1 MICIMSDGTL
11 TFYTKIDSSGFS
23 QGASELKSLA
33 TKAIAGI
40 GIAISGK
47 AIADTIINITRRS
60 VELASDLQ
68 EVQNVVDVTFDDGA
82 DTINKWAKG
91 ASTAFGITELSA
103 LQYTGTMG
111 AMLKS
116 MGLSGDAVRQ
126 MSTDLT
132 GLAGDFASF
141 FNITSDE
148 AFAKIRSGISGETE
162 PLKQLGIN
170 MSVAHMEAYAM
181 AQGID
186 KAYSSM
192 TQAEQATLRYNYL
205 LSVSADAQGDFART
219 ASTSFANASRITE
232 LNIQNIGAA
241 IGKELIPAAT
251 RAQKAVGGFAADLAE
266 AMNSG
271 GIRGGVEYIKT
282 EYPAATAVV
291 SGLAAAYGSFAII
304 KTVVSSV
311 NSLSAAQ
318 RTLTLW
324 LEAGTAAELMEAGA
338 LTAKET
344 ILGVLTGKITMAS
357 AAQALFNATVKANP
371 YVAAAAA
378 IGALV
383 AGAVALQKAYVKANP
398 ALREAQKNTLALN
411 RSMEDLAQTQKD
423 SAAAYQ
429 SSIDDIE
436 SNALAAEKL
445 VGKLKE
451 LSGGYTGTVN
461 EQRLM
466 QTICDELNGSVDGL
480 NVSFDAQTGAL
491 NMSTDAMSD
500 HIAKMKESARVTASM
515 ERYTQLL
522 KEQAEAEY
530 NLYIAERNRTAAQA
544 AYSENDVGTWGTALK
559 ANEAWSQAKLAADD
573 AAAAVADYE
582 GYMADAGITAQST
595 AAAIEDTADALDAS
609 AEAAE
614 RVALGGY
621 DVTDVLE
628 SIGMSADEASERL
641 DTFTDAATNM
651 FEKINTKSD
660 ISVKDMIKNLQ
671 HNTQAMEDWG
681 NNIAQLGGQLPS
693 DLLQPLID
701 QGPEKMAGVMA
712 ELAKSTPEQLSA
724 LSQAFSDGG
733 DAAAQ
738 AWLQSLGAVAETEEN
753 PVADAAEKIAAD
765 TRLTEAVEGQVTA
778 ATTALGAMEGNFTT
792 IGAQAVQGLING
804 LASKSGA
811 LEGQMRALAAIM
823 TRTFT
828 VTLRIQSPS
837 KVFRSYG
844 AFISEGLADGIR
856 SELDGVKHA
865 SLDAAAASQSGF
877 ADAPYLT
884 NTSAVRETKSTRSAA
899 AARPAAPVVQNIYA
913 QKQSPAQMLREA
925 KFLQERA
932 VLIGV

>member
-1 MICIMSDGTL
+1 MSDGTL
-11 TFYTKIDSSGFS
+11 SFDTKIDSSGFS

-47 AIADTIINITRRS
+47 AIADTIINITKRS

-68 EVQNVVDVTFDDGA
+68 EVQNVVDVAFGDGA

-170 MSVAHMEAYAM
+170 MSVANMEAYAM

-232 LNIQNIGAA
+232 LNIQNI
-241 IGKELIPAAT
+241 AAT

-271 GIRGGVEYIKT
+271 GIRGGIEYIKT

-291 SGLAAAYGSFAII
+291 SGLAAAYGSFAVVS
-304 KTVVSSV
+304 TVVSV
-311 NSLSAAQ
+311 LKAFQTAQVQVALAAASS
-318 RTLTLW
+318 TAGLAAEATTMTA
-324 LEAGTAAELMEAGA
+324 LELITAA
-338 LTAKET
+338 
-344 ILGVLTGKITMAS
+344 LTGKLTVAA
-357 AAQALFNATVKANP
+357 AAQQLLNRTILANP

-423 SAAAYQ
+423 STAAYQ

-445 VGKLKE
+445 VGKLNE

-595 AAAIEDTADALDAS
+595 AAAIDDTADALDAS

-614 RVALGGY
+614 RVVLGGY

-660 ISVKDMIKNLQ
+660 ISVKDMIQNLQ
-671 HNTQAMEDWG
+671 HNTQVMEDWG

-856 SELDGVKHA
+856 SELNGVKHA

-899 AARPAAPVVQNIYA
+899 AATPAAPVVQNIYA

>member
-1 MICIMSDGTL
+1 MSDGTL
-11 TFYTKIDSSGFS
+11 SFDTKIDSSGFS

-33 TKAIAGI
+33 TKALAGI

-47 AIADTIINITRRS
+47 AIADTIINITKRS

-68 EVQNVVDVTFDDGA
+68 EVQNVVDVTFGDGA

-170 MSVAHMEAYAM
+170 MSVANMEAYAM

-271 GIRGGVEYIKT
+271 GIEYIKT

-324 LEAGTAAELMEAGA
+324 LEAGTAAELMETGA

-371 YVAAAAA
+371 YVAAAVA

-383 AGAVALQKAYVKANP
+383 AGVVALQKAYVKANP
-398 ALREAQKNTLALN
+398 ALREVQKNTLALN

-559 ANEAWSQAKLAADD
+559 ANEAWGQAKLAADD

-614 RVALGGY
+614 RVVLGGY

-712 ELAKSTPEQLSA
+712 ELAKATPEQLSA
-724 LSQAFSDGG
+724 LSQAFSEGG

-778 ATTALGAMEGNFTT
+778 ATTALSAMKGNFTT

-884 NTSAVRETKSTRSAA
+884 NTSAVRETKGTRSAA
-899 AARPAAPVVQNIYA
+899 AATPAAPVVQNIYA

>member
-1 MICIMSDGTL
+1 MSDGSL
-11 TFYTKIDSSGFS
+11 SFDTKIDSGGFS
-23 QGASELKSLA
+23 QGVSELKSLA
-33 TKAIAGI
+33 TKALAGI

-47 AIADTIINITRRS
+47 AIADTIADITKQS
-60 VELASDLQ
+60 IGLASDLQ
-68 EVQNVVDVTFDDGA
+68 EVQNVVDVTFGDGA
-82 DTINKWAKG
+82 ETINKWAKG

-126 MSTDLT
+126 MSSDLA

-170 MSVAHMEAYAM
+170 MSVANMEAYAM

-219 ASTSFANASRITE
+219 ASTSLANASRITE

-266 AMNSG
+266 AMNTG
-271 GIRGGVEYIKT
+271 GIRGGIEYIKT

-344 ILGVLTGKITMAS
+344 ILGVLTGKITVAS

-371 YVAAAAA
+371 YVAAAVA
-378 IGALV
+378 IGALI
-383 AGAVALQKAYVKANP
+383 AAVVGLQKAYVKANP
-398 ALREAQKNTLALN
+398 ALREVQENTLALKH
-411 RSMEDLAQTQKD
+411 SMEELEQTQKD
-423 SAAAYQ
+423 SADAYQ
-429 SSIDDIE
+429 GSIDDIE
-436 SNALAAEKL
+436 SNALAAEML
-445 VGKLKE
+445 VGKLQE
-451 LSGGYTGTVN
+451 LSGSYTGTVN

-466 QTICDELNGSVDGL
+466 QTICDKLNGSVDEL

-491 NMSTDAMSD
+491 SMSVDAMNE
-500 HIAKMKESARVTASM
+500 HIAKMKESARVSASM

-530 NLYIAERNRTAAQA
+530 NLYIAEKNRTAAQA
-544 AYSENDVGTWGTALK
+544 AYSETNVGTWGPTSK
-559 ANEAWSQAKLAADD
+559 AELAWRNAKQAADD
-573 AAAAVADYE
+573 AAASVSDYE
-582 GYMADAGITAQST
+582 GFMADAGITAQ
-595 AAAIEDTADALDAS
+595 DTADAIDGTTEALDAN

-614 RVALGGY
+614 RVVLGGY

-628 SIGMSADEASERL
+628 SIGMSADDASERL
-641 DTFTDAATNM
+641 GTFTDAATNM

-671 HNTQAMEDWG
+671 HNTQAMVDWG
-681 NNIAQLGGQLPS
+681 NNIAQLGSQLPTE
-693 DLLQPLID
+693 LLQPLVD
-701 QGPEKMAGVMA
+701 QGPEKMAGVIS
-712 ELAKSTPEQLSA
+712 ELAKATPEQLSA

-733 DAAAQ
+733 DAAVQ
-738 AWLQSLGAVAETEEN
+738 AWLQSLGAMGETEEN
-753 PVADAAEKIAAD
+753 PVAGAAEKIAAD
-765 TRLTEAVEGQVTA
+765 TSLTEAVEEQVTA
-778 ATTALGAMEGNFTT
+778 ATTVLSAMEENFTA
-792 IGAQAVQGLING
+792 IGSQAVQGLING

-811 LEGQMRALAAIM
+811 LEAQMRALAAIM

-856 SELDGVKHA
+856 SELDGVRHA
-865 SLDAAAASQSGF
+865 SLDAAAASQSAF
-877 ADAPYLT
+877 VDTPYLT
-884 NTSAVRETKSTRSAA
+884 NTAAIRETRSAHSAA
-899 AARPAAPVVQNIYA
+899 AAPSSASVVQNIYA

>member
-1 MICIMSDGTL
+1 MSDGTL
-11 TFYTKIDSSGFS
+11 SFDTKINSSGFS

-33 TKAIAGI
+33 TKALAGI

-47 AIADTIINITRRS
+47 AIADTIINITKRS

-68 EVQNVVDVTFDDGA
+68 EVQNVVDVTFGDGA

-170 MSVAHMEAYAM
+170 MSVANMEAYAM

-311 NSLSAAQ
+311 NSLSTAQ

-371 YVAAAAA
+371 YVAAAVA

-383 AGAVALQKAYVKANP
+383 AGVVALQKAYVKANP

-423 SAAAYQ
+423 FAAAYQ

-530 NLYIAERNRTAAQA
+530 NRGHCGCA
-544 AYSENDVGTWGTALK
+544 
-559 ANEAWSQAKLAADD
+559 
-573 AAAAVADYE
+573 
-582 GYMADAGITAQST
+582 
-595 AAAIEDTADALDAS
+595 
-609 AEAAE
+609 
-614 RVALGGY
+614 
-621 DVTDVLE
+621 
-628 SIGMSADEASERL
+628 
-641 DTFTDAATNM
+641 
-651 FEKINTKSD
+651 
-660 ISVKDMIKNLQ
+660 
-671 HNTQAMEDWG
+671 
-681 NNIAQLGGQLPS
+681 GGQCGS
-693 DLLQPLID
+693 
-701 QGPEKMAGVMA
+701 
-712 ELAKSTPEQLSA
+712 
-724 LSQAFSDGG
+724 
-733 DAAAQ
+733 
-738 AWLQSLGAVAETEEN
+738 
-753 PVADAAEKIAAD
+753 
-765 TRLTEAVEGQVTA
+765 R
-778 ATTALGAMEGNFTT
+778 
-792 IGAQAVQGLING
+792 
-804 LASKSGA
+804 
-811 LEGQMRALAAIM
+811 
-823 TRTFT
+823 
-828 VTLRIQSPS
+828 
-837 KVFRSYG
+837 
-844 AFISEGLADGIR
+844 
-856 SELDGVKHA
+856 
-865 SLDAAAASQSGF
+865 
-877 ADAPYLT
+877 
-884 NTSAVRETKSTRSAA
+884 
-899 AARPAAPVVQNIYA
+899 
-913 QKQSPAQMLREA
+913 
-925 KFLQERA
+925 
-932 VLIGV
+932 

>member
-1 MICIMSDGTL
+1 MSDGTL
-11 TFYTKIDSSGFS
+11 SFDTKIDSSGFS

-33 TKAIAGI
+33 TKALAGI

-47 AIADTIINITRRS
+47 AIADTIINITKRS

-68 EVQNVVDVTFDDGA
+68 EVQNVVDVTFGDGA

-170 MSVAHMEAYAM
+170 MSVANMEAYAM

-271 GIRGGVEYIKT
+271 GIEYIKT

-324 LEAGTAAELMEAGA
+324 LEAGTAAELMETGA

-371 YVAAAAA
+371 YVAAAVA

-383 AGAVALQKAYVKANP
+383 AGVVALQKAYVKANP
-398 ALREAQKNTLALN
+398 ALREVQKNTLALN

-559 ANEAWSQAKLAADD
+559 ANEAWGQAKLAADD

-614 RVALGGY
+614 RVVLGGY

-712 ELAKSTPEQLSA
+712 ELAKATPEQLSA
-724 LSQAFSDGG
+724 LSQAFSEGG

-753 PVADAAEKIAAD
+753 PDAAEKIAAD

-778 ATTALGAMEGNFTT
+778 ATTALSAMKGNFTT

-884 NTSAVRETKSTRSAA
+884 NTSAVRETKGTRSAA
-899 AARPAAPVVQNIYA
+899 AATPAAPVVQNIYA

>member
-1 MICIMSDGTL
+1 MSDGTL
-11 TFYTKIDSSGFS
+11 SFDTKIDSSGFS

-47 AIADTIINITRRS
+47 AIADTIINITKRS

-68 EVQNVVDVTFDDGA
+68 EVQNVVDVTFGDGA

-170 MSVAHMEAYAM
+170 MSVANMEAYAM

-371 YVAAAAA
+371 YVAAAVA

-582 GYMADAGITAQST
+582 GYMADAGITAQS
-595 AAAIEDTADALDAS
+595 I
-609 AEAAE
+609 
-614 RVALGGY
+614 
-621 DVTDVLE
+621 
-628 SIGMSADEASERL
+628 
-641 DTFTDAATNM
+641 
-651 FEKINTKSD
+651 
-660 ISVKDMIKNLQ
+660 
-671 HNTQAMEDWG
+671 
-681 NNIAQLGGQLPS
+681 
-693 DLLQPLID
+693 
-701 QGPEKMAGVMA
+701 
-712 ELAKSTPEQLSA
+712 
-724 LSQAFSDGG
+724 
-733 DAAAQ
+733 
-738 AWLQSLGAVAETEEN
+738 
-753 PVADAAEKIAAD
+753 
-765 TRLTEAVEGQVTA
+765 
-778 ATTALGAMEGNFTT
+778 
-792 IGAQAVQGLING
+792 
-804 LASKSGA
+804 
-811 LEGQMRALAAIM
+811 
-823 TRTFT
+823 
-828 VTLRIQSPS
+828 
-837 KVFRSYG
+837 
-844 AFISEGLADGIR
+844 
-856 SELDGVKHA
+856 
-865 SLDAAAASQSGF
+865 
-877 ADAPYLT
+877 
-884 NTSAVRETKSTRSAA
+884 
-899 AARPAAPVVQNIYA
+899 
-913 QKQSPAQMLREA
+913 
-925 KFLQERA
+925 
-932 VLIGV
+932 

>member
-1 MICIMSDGTL
+1 MSDGTL
-11 TFYTKIDSSGFS
+11 SFDTKIDSSGFS

-33 TKAIAGI
+33 TKALAGI

-47 AIADTIINITRRS
+47 AIADTIINITKRS

-68 EVQNVVDVTFDDGA
+68 EVQNVVDVTFGDGA

-170 MSVAHMEAYAM
+170 MSVANMEAYAM

-344 ILGVLTGKITMAS
+344 ILGALTGKITMAS

-371 YVAAAAA
+371 YVAAAVA

-445 VGKLKE
+445 VGKLK
-451 LSGGYTGTVN
+451 
-461 EQRLM
+461 
-466 QTICDELNGSVDGL
+466 
-480 NVSFDAQTGAL
+480 GAL
-491 NMSTDAMSD
+491 RRI
-500 HIAKMKESARVTASM
+500 HRHGQ
-515 ERYTQLL
+515 R
-522 KEQAEAEY
+522 
-530 NLYIAERNRTAAQA
+530 AAA
-544 AYSENDVGTWGTALK
+544 H
-559 ANEAWSQAKLAADD
+559 ADD
-573 AAAAVADYE
+573 
-582 GYMADAGITAQST
+582 
-595 AAAIEDTADALDAS
+595 L
-609 AEAAE
+609 
-614 RVALGGY
+614 
-621 DVTDVLE
+621 
-628 SIGMSADEASERL
+628 
-641 DTFTDAATNM
+641 
-651 FEKINTKSD
+651 
-660 ISVKDMIKNLQ
+660 
-671 HNTQAMEDWG
+671 
-681 NNIAQLGGQLPS
+681 
-693 DLLQPLID
+693 
-701 QGPEKMAGVMA
+701 
-712 ELAKSTPEQLSA
+712 
-724 LSQAFSDGG
+724 
-733 DAAAQ
+733 
-738 AWLQSLGAVAETEEN
+738 
-753 PVADAAEKIAAD
+753 
-765 TRLTEAVEGQVTA
+765 
-778 ATTALGAMEGNFTT
+778 
-792 IGAQAVQGLING
+792 
-804 LASKSGA
+804 
-811 LEGQMRALAAIM
+811 
-823 TRTFT
+823 
-828 VTLRIQSPS
+828 
-837 KVFRSYG
+837 
-844 AFISEGLADGIR
+844 
-856 SELDGVKHA
+856 
-865 SLDAAAASQSGF
+865 
-877 ADAPYLT
+877 
-884 NTSAVRETKSTRSAA
+884 
-899 AARPAAPVVQNIYA
+899 
-913 QKQSPAQMLREA
+913 
-925 KFLQERA
+925 
-932 VLIGV
+932 

>member
-1 MICIMSDGTL
+1 
-11 TFYTKIDSSGFS
+11 
-23 QGASELKSLA
+23 
-33 TKAIAGI
+33 
-40 GIAISGK
+40 
-47 AIADTIINITRRS
+47 
-60 VELASDLQ
+60 
-68 EVQNVVDVTFDDGA
+68 
-82 DTINKWAKG
+82 
-91 ASTAFGITELSA
+91 
-103 LQYTGTMG
+103 
-111 AMLKS
+111 
-116 MGLSGDAVRQ
+116 
-126 MSTDLT
+126 
-132 GLAGDFASF
+132 
-141 FNITSDE
+141 
-148 AFAKIRSGISGETE
+148 
-162 PLKQLGIN
+162 
-170 MSVAHMEAYAM
+170 
-181 AQGID
+181 
-186 KAYSSM
+186 
-192 TQAEQATLRYNYL
+192 
-205 LSVSADAQGDFART
+205 
-219 ASTSFANASRITE
+219 
-232 LNIQNIGAA
+232 
-241 IGKELIPAAT
+241 
-251 RAQKAVGGFAADLAE
+251 
-266 AMNSG
+266 
-271 GIRGGVEYIKT
+271 
-282 EYPAATAVV
+282 
-291 SGLAAAYGSFAII
+291 
-304 KTVVSSV
+304 
-311 NSLSAAQ
+311 
-318 RTLTLW
+318 
-324 LEAGTAAELMEAGA
+324 
-338 LTAKET
+338 
-344 ILGVLTGKITMAS
+344 
-357 AAQALFNATVKANP
+357 
-371 YVAAAAA
+371 
-378 IGALV
+378 
-383 AGAVALQKAYVKANP
+383 
-398 ALREAQKNTLALN
+398 
-411 RSMEDLAQTQKD
+411 
-423 SAAAYQ
+423 
-429 SSIDDIE
+429 
-436 SNALAAEKL
+436 
-445 VGKLKE
+445 
-451 LSGGYTGTVN
+451 
-461 EQRLM
+461 
-466 QTICDELNGSVDGL
+466 
-480 NVSFDAQTGAL
+480 
-491 NMSTDAMSD
+491 
-500 HIAKMKESARVTASM
+500 
-515 ERYTQLL
+515 
-522 KEQAEAEY
+522 
-530 NLYIAERNRTAAQA
+530 
-544 AYSENDVGTWGTALK
+544 
-559 ANEAWSQAKLAADD
+559 
-573 AAAAVADYE
+573 
-582 GYMADAGITAQST
+582 MADAGITAQST
-595 AAAIEDTADALDAS
+595 AAAVDDTADALDAS

-614 RVALGGY
+614 RVVLGGY

-899 AARPAAPVVQNIYA
+899 AATPAAPVVQNIYA

>member
-1 MICIMSDGTL
+1 MSDGTL
-11 TFYTKIDSSGFS
+11 SFDTKIDSSGFS
-23 QGASELKSLA
+23 QGASKLKSLA

-47 AIADTIINITRRS
+47 AIADTIINITKRS

-68 EVQNVVDVTFDDGA
+68 EVQNVVDVTFGDGA

-170 MSVAHMEAYAM
+170 MSVANMEAYAM

-344 ILGVLTGKITMAS
+344 ILGVLTGKNTMAS

-371 YVAAAAA
+371 YVAAAMA

-383 AGAVALQKAYVKANP
+383 AGVVALQKAYVKANP

-614 RVALGGY
+614 RVVLGGY

-660 ISVKDMIKNLQ
+660 ISVKDMIKNLR

-778 ATTALGAMEGNFTT
+778 ATTALGTMEGNFTT

-804 LASKSGA
+804 IASKSGA

-877 ADAPYLT
+877 TDAPYLT

-899 AARPAAPVVQNIYA
+899 AATPAAPVVQNIYA